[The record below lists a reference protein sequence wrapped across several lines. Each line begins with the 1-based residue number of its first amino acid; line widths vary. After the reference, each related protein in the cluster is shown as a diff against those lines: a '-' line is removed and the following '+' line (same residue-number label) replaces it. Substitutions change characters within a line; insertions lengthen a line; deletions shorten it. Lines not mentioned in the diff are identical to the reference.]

1 MKIKTL
7 FVFALAFVLAA
18 CAGGGGAAQATTL
31 EVDMV
36 EFMFSPK
43 EYTVPAGQ
51 QITLNLTNSGA
62 LEHNFIILR
71 KGVAVTSSAN
81 PVPAGDILFEA
92 VVGAGQSGTF
102 TFTLE
107 EAGDYEVI
115 CSVPGH
121 LEAGMVGKITVQ

>member
-1 MKIKTL
+1 MKFKTL
-7 FVFALAFVLAA
+7 SLVVFAFVLAA
-18 CAGGGGAAQATTL
+18 CAGGGAPAQTTTL

-43 EYTVPAGQ
+43 EYSIPAGQ
-51 QITLNLTNSGA
+51 AITLTLTNSGA
-62 LEHNFIILR
+62 LEHNFVILR
-71 KGVAVTSSAN
+71 KGVTVTSSAN
-81 PVPAGDILFEA
+81 PVPAEDILFEA

-102 TFTLE
+102 TFTLD